1 MTMTR
6 EQAKQYAL
14 EQINKE
20 IEQHGE
26 DGIAMRSPCV
36 GKCVWT
42 WREFKMA
49 VLNDEC
55 LENANDNPIDMV
67 LSLHKYLIEHGQK
80 GLI

>member
-1 MTMTR
+1 MTR

-14 EQINKE
+14 NEVNKE

-42 WREFKMA
+42 WGEFKKA
-49 VLNDEC
+49 ILNDEC
-55 LENANDNPIDMV
+55 LENTDYNPIDAI
-67 LSLHKYLIEHGQK
+67 LGLDKHLIVHRQK

>member
-1 MTMTR
+1 MTR
-6 EQAKQYAL
+6 EEARQYAL
-14 EQINKE
+14 EQVNKE

-26 DGIAMRSPCV
+26 DGIAMRAPCV

-42 WREFKMA
+42 WGEFKTA
-49 VLNDEC
+49 ILNDEC
-55 LENANDNPIDMV
+55 LENTDDNPIDMI